1 MSYSPALRNRQ
12 RKLAALAGGTGL
24 AAPLRAAEPDPASAA
39 GQEYAVLR
47 AVLHDHLRKLQ
58 DVESHEARIPMKIDF
73 MREFAPWVKGVIDAD
88 KPVQDEVLLTCMVW
102 AVDCGHFE
110 DAVECGRFALRHG
123 LVMPERYNRSVA
135 CFLREDIAEAFLKNE
150 NSVPHAVMV
159 ELDQLTA
166 AADMPD
172 QAKAKLDKALG
183 RSWLIIAKN
192 FDPSDETGPA
202 GGAAAYATK
211 ALEHFNRAKKLN
223 PKCGVVKD
231 IQRTEK
237 LLRDLAPKAPE
248 PREVGAGPV

>member
-12 RKLAALAGGTGL
+12 RKLAALAGGT
-24 AAPLRAAEPDPASAA
+24 AAGIARAMLPDPASAA

-47 AVLHDHLRKLQ
+47 AVLHDQLRKLQ

-102 AVDCGHFE
+102 AVDCGNFE
-110 DAVECGRFALRHG
+110 DAVECGRFALKHG
-123 LVMPERYNRSVA
+123 LAMPERYNRSVA
-135 CFLREDIAEAFLKNE
+135 CFLREDIAEAFLKDE

-183 RSWLIIAKN
+183 WSWLIIAEN

-223 PKCGVVKD
+223 PNCGVVKV

-237 LLRDLAPKAPE
+237 LLRDLAPKDAE
-248 PREVGAGPV
+248 